1 MLRIMSLI
9 VQVRTIFDKQ
19 NTDELKRSPK
29 RSSFNSPEFGRLCS
43 QFLTLNAL
51 ARFGIRFLVSMYLRK
66 HWLKRIHKGTRQ
78 ISGMTMFLYHIDF
91 AHI

>member
-29 RSSFNSPEFGRLCS
+29 RSSFNSPEFGRLC
-43 QFLTLNAL
+43 FLP
-51 ARFGIRFLVSMYLRK
+51 
-66 HWLKRIHKGTRQ
+66 
-78 ISGMTMFLYHIDF
+78 
-91 AHI
+91 